1 MAILETAASKA
12 AGPATYRSTKGNG
25 FAKNV
30 SLIFVRSSA
39 AAMPWYL
46 GARDLH
52 EATLETVL
60 ELTIY
65 LVDFPEL
72 GPDTGTF
79 NVRSKRSDS
88 EPPSSL
94 AARAKPR
101 MT

>member
-1 MAILETAASKA
+1 MAILETTASKA

-30 SLIFVRSSA
+30 SLIFVCSA

-52 EATLETVL
+52 EAALETVL
-60 ELTIY
+60 KLTIY

-88 EPPSSL
+88 EPPSL

-101 MT
+101 KT